1 MSFLKKIRIAVV
13 ITALL
18 CVIPLSAYDP
28 PKGGFFLPSLYSPW
42 GLAYTPTVTGPSNPW
57 AALLNPS
64 VIADNQLIQF
74 EAAYTGITDF
84 GTAGQGWGS
93 AASLGFS
100 LPAPYGVWGGAA
112 RFFSSP
118 AAMSSMSLGTFGG
131 LTAFFAKDLLPSL
144 YLGTAVDLTM
154 GGQGGFGWGLSLD
167 LGATW
172 LAGDLGVFKD
182 TRFGLSILDMGK
194 GYSTPGATGMFGGA
208 ASSYPSA
215 FTLGLGARSNLVQN
229 YYWNLDAGLD
239 IWSPSFQD
247 LGIDISFGLAFR
259 EMIALRLGWSAGLRD
274 IVNGTGRSYLPSLGI
289 FGTIS
294 LDKGFR
300 FGGRSNKD
308 ASLSIGTAIA
318 PLYDSLY
325 AMSAGASLSFGLR
338 DRTAPVIKAELPVPY
353 RGTVYISPDGDGLQD
368 SLDIPIS
375 ISDERYVIGWR
386 LTIEDQSAGKI
397 VRTIGESNDR
407 VEAIRGFDSL
417 GSALGYSRKNRG
429 RAIQPELGR

>member
-1 MSFLKKIRIAVV
+1 
-13 ITALL
+13 
-18 CVIPLSAYDP
+18 
-28 PKGGFFLPSLYSPW
+28 
-42 GLAYTPTVTGPSNPW
+42 
-57 AALLNPS
+57 
-64 VIADNQLIQF
+64 
-74 EAAYTGITDF
+74 
-84 GTAGQGWGS
+84 
-93 AASLGFS
+93 
-100 LPAPYGVWGGAA
+100 
-112 RFFSSP
+112 
-118 AAMSSMSLGTFGG
+118 MSLGTFGG

-300 FGGRSNKD
+300 S
-308 ASLSIGTAIA
+308 
-318 PLYDSLY
+318 
-325 AMSAGASLSFGLR
+325 
-338 DRTAPVIKAELPVPY
+338 E
-353 RGTVYISPDGDGLQD
+353 
-368 SLDIPIS
+368 
-375 ISDERYVIGWR
+375 
-386 LTIEDQSAGKI
+386 
-397 VRTIGESNDR
+397 
-407 VEAIRGFDSL
+407 VEAIRTRA
-417 GSALGYSRKNRG
+417 SASERRSPALRLLVCDERRRLLELRPQGQDGAGHQGGAAGAVSRHCLYFPGRG
-429 RAIQPELGR
+429 RAAG